1 LANPINHINP
11 IQKKTAV
18 RSTAASMS
26 RPKDSHKKVDVS
38 RPATPLQQNPFAM
51 LGELDALKNIP
62 APPAPEP
69 EPEKEA
75 ASCSRGMTPR
85 EPGQQ
90 VARATKKPA
99 IAKNSR
105 GRLVLRR
112 ETKDRGGKVVVVVSG
127 FAGLPGANSVMIANL
142 ARELKGKLGCGGSFD
157 RQEIVLQGD
166 RCAAVN
172 ALLEELGFRVDGV
185 KA

>member
-1 LANPINHINP
+1 
-11 IQKKTAV
+11 
-18 RSTAASMS
+18 MS
-26 RPKDSHKKVDVS
+26 RPKESHKKVDVS
-38 RPATPLQQNPFAM
+38 RPATPLQHNPFAV

-62 APPAPEP
+62 AIPEP
-69 EPEKEA
+69 EPEKPPRKPEPEKGDGSFGSAQDRLRPPLQA
-75 ASCSRGMTPR
+75 AKAP
-85 EPGQQ
+85 
-90 VARATKKPA
+90 KPA

-105 GRLVLRR
+105 GRLILRR
-112 ETKDRGGKVVVVVSG
+112 EKKDRGGKVVVVVSG

-142 ARELKGKLGCGGSFD
+142 AKELKGKLGCGGSFD